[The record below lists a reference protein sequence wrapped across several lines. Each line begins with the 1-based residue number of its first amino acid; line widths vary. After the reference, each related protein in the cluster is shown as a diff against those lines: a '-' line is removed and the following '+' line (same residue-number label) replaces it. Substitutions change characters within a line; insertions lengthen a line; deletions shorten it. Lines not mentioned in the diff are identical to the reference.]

1 MTTCGQTHQNDADFR
16 LLGMTIK
23 LKAFLRSAFTERSL
37 NYQCMKCMRWTEFC
51 RKECRPIS
59 LSELR
64 RQVAMAHRPTCVAL
78 MHIMYYI
85 YRKWS

>member
-51 RKECRPIS
+51 RKEC
-59 LSELR
+59 
-64 RQVAMAHRPTCVAL
+64 
-78 MHIMYYI
+78 
-85 YRKWS
+85 